1 MVEEW
6 QQMVKVKIHETGK
19 IERSKQDMEDAM
31 AGHTVEFSRT
41 EQVHVVSPG
50 ELNGSYRLF
59 GGALLQRIDEV
70 AAVVAQRHC
79 QSYSVT
85 TAAIDN
91 LNFKSGAY
99 AGDLLV
105 LIGYVTYTGNTSLE
119 VRIDTYV
126 ENRQRVRRPINRAFF
141 VMVAMDEND
150 KPTKVPP
157 LIVETI
163 SQQAEWEAALLR
175 KKNRQERRKEGY

>member
-1 MVEEW
+1 MLYVAD
-6 QQMVKVKIHETGK
+6 
-19 IERSKQDMEDAM
+19 R
-31 AGHTVEFSRT
+31 SRT
-41 EQVHVVSPG
+41 ITCDEPCVSADLCRQQQELPAAQV
-50 ELNGSYRLF
+50 LIQANGSYRLF

-70 AAVVAQRHC
+70 IAVVAQSHC

-126 ENRQRVRRPINRAFF
+126 EDRQRVRRPINRAFC
-141 VMVAMDEND
+141 DGCN
-150 KPTKVPP
+150 
-157 LIVETI
+157 
-163 SQQAEWEAALLR
+163 
-175 KKNRQERRKEGY
+175 G